1 MVNQH
6 FGRFVLTYVLPL
18 LALVGCRESK
28 TYRYAI
34 PEMTN
39 DGWDVASLAS
49 EKIAGEPIK
58 ELIERI
64 YDNTYKNIHS
74 VLVIRNGKL
83 VLEEYF
89 PGYNSDR
96 KYRVYDRDTIH
107 EVCSISKSVN
117 AILIGI
123 AIDQHLINSVD
134 QKISALMP
142 SYSDV
147 FADTKKDEIRLKHL
161 LTMTTGLAWDEWK
174 YPYEDSRNDYVAMN
188 DNKEPVRYVLQQPLL
203 AKPGEK
209 FVYSTG
215 GSVALGEII
224 HQVSGIKADKFAERH
239 LFKPLGVSRY
249 IWSSNASG
257 FVRTGSGLGLRPRD
271 MAKIGYLYLNG
282 GRWQGKQ
289 IVSEAWVKESI
300 ENRVDSKQFPDW
312 HKDDGYGYQ
321 WWIRSFKVAGRVVP
335 SYHAP
340 GQGGQFIF
348 VVPDLQ
354 LVAVFTGWNDDE
366 LALQPFEMFERYIL
380 PSAGAL
386 SHASAL

>member
-1 MVNQH
+1 MLNQH
-6 FGRFVLTYVLPL
+6 FGRFVLTYVLTL
-18 LALVGCRESK
+18 LVLVGCRENK

-34 PEMTN
+34 PEKTN

-49 EKIAGEPIK
+49 EKIADEPIK

-123 AIDQHLINSVD
+123 AIDQHLINGVD

-147 FADTKKDEIRLKHL
+147 FADAKKDEIRLKHL

-174 YPYEDSRNDYVAMN
+174 YPYEDTRNDYVAMN
-188 DNKEPVRYVLQQPLL
+188 DNKEPVRYVLQQPLV

-300 ENRVDSKQFPDW
+300 ENRVDAKQFPDW

-321 WWIRSFKVAGRVVP
+321 WWIRSFKVAGQVVP

-348 VVPDLQ
+348 VVPNLQ

-366 LALQPFEMFERYIL
+366 LALQPFEMLERYIL
-380 PSAGAL
+380 PAAMGMPAG
-386 SHASAL
+386 STR